1 MARIILEHN
10 GQVLKDFPFHKG
22 SITIGRREDN
32 TIVLHDREVSGFHA
46 RIDKRGFEFI
56 LTDLQ
61 STNGTFVNNRK
72 VVSHRLSHGDR
83 ITISKHA
90 LLFIGTEKARFDAE
104 QEAIPLD
111 RTVILGGVRQRKKA
125 PAPPINTDP
134 AGIPRPHSNRVLGRL
149 ILLFVLVGIILAV
162 GIFGFNRKIPLF
174 GGIILHDTGVGKIEN
189 RPAQATNPE
198 PRAEESQPDATQ
210 EIVGTNGNPVPAIEA
225 IIWSSDE
232 TKSFALIDGRKVKA
246 GDSVKGMTVTEIGRD
261 YVLLS
266 SQDGQS
272 TLRLTLTL
280 K

>member
-10 GQVLKDFPFHKG
+10 GQVLKDFPFYKG
-22 SITIGRREDN
+22 SITIGRRDDN
-32 TIVLHDREVSGFHA
+32 TVVLHDPEVSGFHA

-90 LLFIGTEKARFDAE
+90 LLFIGTEKARVDAE
-104 QEAIPLD
+104 QEGIPLD
-111 RTVILGGVRQRKKA
+111 RTVILGGARQRKKT
-125 PAPPINTDP
+125 PPPPINADP
-134 AGIPRPHSNRVLGRL
+134 VSIPHPHSDGVLGRL
-149 ILLFVLVGIILAV
+149 ILLFILVGIILGLGV
-162 GIFGFNRKIPLF
+162 FGFKHKIPFF

-189 RPAQATNPE
+189 RPTQATHPE
-198 PRAEESQPDATQ
+198 PRAGEFQQDATQ
-210 EIVGTNGNPVPAIEA
+210 EIVGTDANPPPAIEA

-232 TKSFALIDGRKVKA
+232 TKSFALINGKKVKT
-246 GDSVKGMTVTEIGRD
+246 GESVKGMTVTKIGRD

-272 TLRLTLTL
+272 ILRLTLTL